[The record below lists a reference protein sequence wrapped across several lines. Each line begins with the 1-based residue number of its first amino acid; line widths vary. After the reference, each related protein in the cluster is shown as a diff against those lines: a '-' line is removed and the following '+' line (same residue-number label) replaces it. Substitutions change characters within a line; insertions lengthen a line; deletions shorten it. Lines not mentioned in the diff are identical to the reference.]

1 MICKYCKN
9 TIPDESV
16 FCMLCGER
24 VARKSKSA
32 GPRYPKF
39 RKLKE
44 GFSCQIMVDGQREV
58 IWAETERK
66 LRAEIDA
73 RREKIVELKVHPEK
87 RSLDQ
92 IVRAYID
99 KNDSTL
105 SPATI
110 RGYEIIYNNRFKDYM
125 PIEAGKIDFQEMVN
139 EEAKESAPK
148 TVKNAW
154 ALISPAL
161 KDAGVPVP
169 DVNLPSV
176 PDYDGDFLDHDQIQL
191 FLKAIRGDSCEA
203 AALLMLH
210 SLRMSELLKLETDDI
225 VNGQIRIRGAVVPDK
240 NNKFVEKKTN
250 KNRTS
255 SRTVPV
261 MIPRLAEVLPAEGKI
276 VTVHPSTIRTHIENA
291 CIAAGVPVCSPHDL
305 RRSFASLGFH
315 LQWSELAIKTIGGWS
330 NMQTVHRIYVKLYQN
345 DLNSDVNKMKN
356 YYQITSASDGAP

>member
-9 TIPDESV
+9 EIPEKSV
-16 FCMLCGER
+16 YCMICGQR
-24 VARKSKSA
+24 LAKKSKEA
-32 GPRYPKF
+32 GPSYPKF
-39 RKLKE
+39 RKLKD
-44 GFSCQIMVDGQREV
+44 GFSCQIMVDGRREV
-58 IWAETERK
+58 VKAATEKK
-66 LRAEIDA
+66 LKAEIDA
-73 RREKIVELKVHPEK
+73 RREKIVELKAHPER

-99 KNDSTL
+99 KNDAIL

-125 PIEAGKIDFQEMVN
+125 PLEAGKIDFQEMVN

-161 KDAGVPVP
+161 SDAGVPVP
-169 DVNLPSV
+169 KINLPTV

-210 SLRMSELLKLETDDI
+210 SLRMSELLKLEYTDI
-225 VNGQIRIRGAVVPDK
+225 VNNQIVVRGAVVPDK
-240 NNKFVEKKTN
+240 NNKLVEKKTN

-261 MIPRLAEVLPAEGKI
+261 MIPRLNELIPATGKI
-276 VTVHPSTIRTHIENA
+276 VRPRPPTIRTHIENA
-291 CIAAGVPVCSPHDL
+291 CLAAGVPVCSPHDL

-330 NMQTVHRIYVKLYQN
+330 NMQTVHRIYVKLYQK
-345 DLNSDVNKMKN
+345 DLESDVENMKN
-356 YYQITSASDGAP
+356 YYQITSKV